1 MYEAKLEV
9 MNLIAERTNNDE
21 RKFELVQ
28 DQNKVLLQLYTYLPN
43 LMNYLWEKPKIVSF
57 IIQNS
62 KINLVKEYLAPLFA
76 NNFYNNILSSN
87 YVEDNLIYVLT
98 LSLDNEI
105 NNLFNIKQFEKF
117 FLDDSPCSYLLEEL
131 RKKNDI
137 QTFFKTIIFNS
148 VKNLEINSSLKLNF
162 NTEDLLDDFK
172 KREAMNKNLRILYE
186 TASKKNKKIKEEQE
200 IFKKKYCPM
209 LDKRALEQIIN
220 ENKNSTKMNEFLNE
234 KLKDLDSSPEIYS
247 NSVLMTNLY
256 GSNYLVQ
263 LLLIYE
269 KYFSSVTEFIDNIF
283 ENILN
288 NLHLLPYSVKCLCKI
303 ISLLIKKKFPLIS
316 EVEQNLFIAKFF
328 FGKLLIPIL
337 NRSVHQRIYYISKHI
352 K

>member
-9 MNLIAERTNNDE
+9 MNLIAERTKNDE

-43 LMNYLWEKPKIVSF
+43 LMNYLWDQPKIVSF

-76 NNFYNNILSSN
+76 NNFYTNILSSK
-87 YVEDNLIYVLT
+87 YVEDNLMYI
-98 LSLDNEI
+98 LSHFNESFLFH
-105 NNLFNIKQFEKF
+105 LFNIKQFEKI

-162 NTEDLLDDFK
+162 DTEDLLNDFK
-172 KREAMNKNLRILYE
+172 KRASMNKNLSILYE

-200 IFKKKYCPM
+200 VFKKKYSCV
-209 LDKRALEQIIN
+209 R
-220 ENKNSTKMNEFLNE
+220 
-234 KLKDLDSSPEIYS
+234 
-247 NSVLMTNLY
+247 
-256 GSNYLVQ
+256 
-263 LLLIYE
+263 
-269 KYFSSVTEFIDNIF
+269 
-283 ENILN
+283 
-288 NLHLLPYSVKCLCKI
+288 
-303 ISLLIKKKFPLIS
+303 
-316 EVEQNLFIAKFF
+316 
-328 FGKLLIPIL
+328 
-337 NRSVHQRIYYISKHI
+337 
-352 K
+352 

>member
-105 NNLFNIKQFEKF
+105 NNLFNIK
-117 FLDDSPCSYLLEEL
+117 
-131 RKKNDI
+131 
-137 QTFFKTIIFNS
+137 
-148 VKNLEINSSLKLNF
+148 
-162 NTEDLLDDFK
+162 
-172 KREAMNKNLRILYE
+172 
-186 TASKKNKKIKEEQE
+186 
-200 IFKKKYCPM
+200 
-209 LDKRALEQIIN
+209 
-220 ENKNSTKMNEFLNE
+220 
-234 KLKDLDSSPEIYS
+234 
-247 NSVLMTNLY
+247 
-256 GSNYLVQ
+256 
-263 LLLIYE
+263 
-269 KYFSSVTEFIDNIF
+269 
-283 ENILN
+283 
-288 NLHLLPYSVKCLCKI
+288 
-303 ISLLIKKKFPLIS
+303 
-316 EVEQNLFIAKFF
+316 
-328 FGKLLIPIL
+328 
-337 NRSVHQRIYYISKHI
+337 
-352 K
+352 